1 MFDIGFTEM
10 ILIAVVGLIVIGPKR
25 LPETVRFLGYWVGKL
40 RRSVQGARQDMER
53 EFGLDEIRR
62 ELYNEELLGRMEDE
76 RKQIER
82 RLGSPSRTP
91 ADEPTPASLKIP
103 SEEDFIDDGP
113 SEPLPADVQSMD
125 VQPADTLAASQSPC
139 EEQPCE
145 EQPTDKQVADSPVD
159 TPIASNSPSSG
170 DATTQTPA
178 DKAL

>member
-82 RLGSPSRTP
+82 RLGSPSVTP
-91 ADEPTPASLKIP
+91 ADEPTPANLKIP
-103 SEEDFIDDGP
+103 NEEDFIDDGP
-113 SEPLPADVQSMD
+113 SEPLPVVETQSKE
-125 VQPADTLAASQSPC
+125 QSSEKP
-139 EEQPCE
+139 
-145 EQPTDKQVADSPVD
+145 VADSSADAAINADPASSNESMTETAANK
-159 TPIASNSPSSG
+159 TP
-170 DATTQTPA
+170 
-178 DKAL
+178 

>member
-82 RLGSPSRTP
+82 RLGSPSVTP
-91 ADEPTPASLKIP
+91 ADEPTPANLKIP
-103 SEEDFIDDGP
+103 NEEDFIDDGP
-113 SEPLPADVQSMD
+113 SEPLPVVETQSKE
-125 VQPADTLAASQSPC
+125 QSSEKP
-139 EEQPCE
+139 
-145 EQPTDKQVADSPVD
+145 VADSSADAAINADP
-159 TPIASNSPSSG
+159 ASSNESMTET
-170 DATTQTPA
+170 AANKT
-178 DKAL
+178 L

>member
-1 MFDIGFTEM
+1 MFDIGFTEI

-82 RLGSPSRTP
+82 RLGSPSIAP
-91 ADEPTPASLKIP
+91 ADEPTPANLKIP
-103 SEEDFIDDGP
+103 NEEDFIDDGP
-113 SEPLPADVQSMD
+113 SEALPINEQPIDKQSTDAQPSDKPVADPPAD
-125 VQPADTLAASQSPC
+125 AATGP
-139 EEQPCE
+139 
-145 EQPTDKQVADSPVD
+145 
-159 TPIASNSPSSG
+159 SPSTNS
-170 DATTQTPA
+170 TPA
-178 DKAL
+178 TKTTTDKAL

>member
-82 RLGSPSRTP
+82 RLGSPSTTA
-91 ADEPTPASLKIP
+91 ADEPTPANLKIP
-103 SEEDFIDDGP
+103 NEEDFIDDGP
-113 SEPLPADVQSMD
+113 SEPLPADKEPANEESVD
-125 VQPADTLAASQSPC
+125 VQPATAHATSEPSSK
-139 EEQPCE
+139 EQPS
-145 EQPTDKQVADSPVD
+145 DKQVADSPAD
-159 TPIASNSPSSG
+159 AAIDSSPPSSS
-170 DATTQTPA
+170 DVATQTTA

>member
-1 MFDIGFTEM
+1 MFDIGFTEI

-76 RKQIER
+76 RKQIEQ
-82 RLGSPSRTP
+82 RLGSPSLTP

-103 SEEDFIDDGP
+103 NEEDFIDDGP
-113 SEPLPADVQSMD
+113 SELFPTDELSTDEQSTGIPATGEPS
-125 VQPADTLAASQSPC
+125 SK
-139 EEQPCE
+139 EQRS
-145 EQPTDKQVADSPVD
+145 DKQVANTPADTATDS
-159 TPIASNSPSSG
+159 SSKV
-170 DATTQTPA
+170 AATQTTA

>member
-1 MFDIGFTEM
+1 MFDIGFTEI

-82 RLGSPSRTP
+82 RLGSPSLTP
-91 ADEPTPASLKIP
+91 ADEPTPANLKIP
-103 SEEDFIDDGP
+103 NEEDFIDDRP
-113 SEPLPADVQSMD
+113 SEPLPID
-125 VQPADTLAASQSPC
+125 
-139 EEQPCE
+139 
-145 EQPTDKQVADSPVD
+145 EQPTGVAASKEQFSDKQVADAPAD
-159 TPIASNSPSSG
+159 AATNSSSKV
-170 DATTQTPA
+170 AATQTSA

>member
-82 RLGSPSRTP
+82 RLGSPSSITP
-91 ADEPTPASLKIP
+91 ADQPTPANLKIP
-103 SEEDFIDDGP
+103 NEEDFIDDGP
-113 SEPLPADVQSMD
+113 SEPLSADEEPADAQLTSEPSSKA
-125 VQPADTLAASQSPC
+125 QPI
-139 EEQPCE
+139 
-145 EQPTDKQVADSPVD
+145 DKQVIVAADAAIDSSP
-159 TPIASNSPSSG
+159 PSSN
-170 DATTQTPA
+170 DVATQTTA

>member
-82 RLGSPSRTP
+82 RLGSPSSITP
-91 ADEPTPASLKIP
+91 ADQPTPANLKIP
-103 SEEDFIDDGP
+103 NEEDFIDDGA
-113 SEPLPADVQSMD
+113 SEPLPADAQLTSEPSSKA
-125 VQPADTLAASQSPC
+125 QPI
-139 EEQPCE
+139 
-145 EQPTDKQVADSPVD
+145 DKQVIDAADAAIDSSP
-159 TPIASNSPSSG
+159 PSSN
-170 DATTQTPA
+170 DVTTQTTA

>member
-1 MFDIGFTEM
+1 MFDIGFTEI

-82 RLGSPSRTP
+82 RLGSPSRTL

-103 SEEDFIDDGP
+103 NEEDFIDDGP
-113 SEPLPADVQSMD
+113 SEPFPVDEQSTGVPATGGPS
-125 VQPADTLAASQSPC
+125 S
-139 EEQPCE
+139 EEQLS
-145 EQPTDKQVADSPVD
+145 DKQVANAPTDAATDS
-159 TPIASNSPSSG
+159 SSKV
-170 DATTQTPA
+170 AATQTTA

>member
-82 RLGSPSRTP
+82 RLGSPSSITP
-91 ADEPTPASLKIP
+91 ADQPTPANLKIP
-103 SEEDFIDDGP
+103 NEEDFIDDGA
-113 SEPLPADVQSMD
+113 SEPLPAD
-125 VQPADTLAASQSPC
+125 A
-139 EEQPCE
+139 
-145 EQPTDKQVADSPVD
+145 QPTGVQATSEPSSQAQPSDKQVTESPPSAATD
-159 TPIASNSPSSG
+159 ASAPSNS
-170 DATTQTPA
+170 DVATQTTA

>member
-76 RKQIER
+76 RKQIEK
-82 RLGSPSRTP
+82 RLGSPSLTP
-91 ADEPTPASLKIP
+91 ADEPTPANLKIP
-103 SEEDFIDDGP
+103 NEEDFIDDGP
-113 SEPLPADVQSMD
+113 SEPLPSDV
-125 VQPADTLAASQSPC
+125 L
-139 EEQPCE
+139 
-145 EQPTDKQVADSPVD
+145 PTDETSSEERPREQTVADSPAGAAID
-159 TPIASNSPSSG
+159 ADPASNSKS
-170 DATTQTPA
+170 ATETTA
-178 DKAL
+178 NKTL

>member
-82 RLGSPSRTP
+82 RLGSPSVTP
-91 ADEPTPASLKIP
+91 ADEPTPANLKIP
-103 SEEDFIDDGP
+103 NEEDFIDDGP
-113 SEPLPADVQSMD
+113 SEPLPIVETQSKE
-125 VQPADTLAASQSPC
+125 QSSEKP
-139 EEQPCE
+139 
-145 EQPTDKQVADSPVD
+145 VADSSADAAINADP
-159 TPIASNSPSSG
+159 ASSNESMTET
-170 DATTQTPA
+170 AANKT
-178 DKAL
+178 L

>member
-82 RLGSPSRTP
+82 RLGSPSITP
-91 ADEPTPASLKIP
+91 TDEPTPANLKIP
-103 SEEDFIDDGP
+103 NEEDFIDDGP
-113 SEPLPADVQSMD
+113 SEPLPV
-125 VQPADTLAASQSPC
+125 DTQATSEPPS
-139 EEQPCE
+139 E

>member
-1 MFDIGFTEM
+1 MFDIGFTEI

-82 RLGSPSRTP
+82 RLGSPSKP
-91 ADEPTPASLKIP
+91 VNEPTPANLKIP
-103 SEEDFIDDGP
+103 NEEDFIDDGP
-113 SEPLPADVQSMD
+113 SEALPIN
-125 VQPADTLAASQSPC
+125 
-139 EEQPCE
+139 EQPIDKQPTG
-145 EQPTDKQVADSPVD
+145 EQPSDEPLTNKPATDS
-159 TPIASNSPSSG
+159 
-170 DATTQTPA
+170 PA

>member
-82 RLGSPSRTP
+82 RLGSPSITP
-91 ADEPTPASLKIP
+91 AEEPTPANLKIP
-103 SEEDFIDDGP
+103 NEEDFIDDGP
-113 SEPLPADVQSMD
+113 SEPLPTYEEPSDEEPADVQ
-125 VQPADTLAASQSPC
+125 P
-139 EEQPCE
+139 
-145 EQPTDKQVADSPVD
+145 VADSPAD
-159 TPIASNSPSSG
+159 AAIDSSPPSSS
-170 DATTQTPA
+170 DVATQTTA